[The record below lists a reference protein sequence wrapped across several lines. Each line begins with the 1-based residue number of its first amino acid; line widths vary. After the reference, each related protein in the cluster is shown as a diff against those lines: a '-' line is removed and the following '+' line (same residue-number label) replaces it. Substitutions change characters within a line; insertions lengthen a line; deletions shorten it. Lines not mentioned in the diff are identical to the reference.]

1 MFIEQFADEH
11 KPPSCGEPGDSLG
24 ATVEKRPEPTVLEIR
39 HAGGA
44 ITEMPW
50 MGWDVVYA
58 FICTEGLVGIRHGN
72 RVILAA
78 PHWSA
83 TVWGRA

>member
-1 MFIEQFADEH
+1 MLLQPDDGERN
-11 KPPSCGEPGDSLG
+11 PPPCGQPGSKVG
-24 ATVEKRPEPTVLEIR
+24 TIVEKRPEPTVLEIR
-39 HAGGA
+39 HVGGA

-58 FICTEGLVGIRHGN
+58 FICTEGLVGIRHGG

-78 PHWSA
+78 PHWSV